1 VSNRRIAF
9 SSGSGRLPLGGYP
22 LSNSLLKS
30 PTRNASVTCFEREV
44 FRTEDAE
51 LLVDVII
58 VIEVTLEEVDV
69 IPLGFAE
76 GLE

>member
-1 VSNRRIAF
+1 LQEVGEA
-9 SSGSGRLPLGGYP
+9 LGGRFM
-22 LSNSLLKS
+22 SS
-30 PTRNASVTCFEREV
+30 EV